1 MNQDNPHHIA
11 IIMDGNGRW
20 AAQRGLPR
28 IAGHRAGVDTVRS
41 VVEECARLKI
51 PYLTL
56 FAFSTEN
63 WRRPEDEVG
72 ALMILLDQYLK
83 RELKTL
89 MKNNVRLN
97 TIGRLA
103 DLPDNVRGTLDDVT
117 SRSAENSGLT
127 LTLALSYSGRD
138 DIVHAVRQI
147 AQDVS
152 EGRVTPESIDPELFS
167 SSLDTAHGNVVM
179 PDPDLLIR
187 TSGEMRISNFLLWQ
201 IAYSEFY
208 VTEKLW
214 PDFRETDLNDAI
226 ESYKMRERRFG
237 MTSEQV
243 APESQ

>member
-1 MNQDNPHHIA
+1 MNQDHPIHIA

-28 IAGHRAGVDTVRS
+28 IAGHRAGVDAVRS
-41 VVEECARLKI
+41 VVEECARLQI

-63 WRRPEDEVG
+63 WRRPKEEVG
-72 ALMILLDQYLK
+72 ALMVLLDQFLK
-83 RELKTL
+83 RELSTL

-97 TIGRLA
+97 TIGQPG
-103 DLPDNVRGTLDDVT
+103 DLPENVQRTLEDVT
-117 SRSAENSGLT
+117 GKSSSNTGLT

-138 DIVHAVRQI
+138 DIIQAVYRI
-147 AQDVS
+147 AEDVS
-152 EGRVTPESIDPELFS
+152 DGTLEPGSMDADTFS
-167 SSLDTAHGNVVM
+167 SYLSTSDI

-214 PDFRETDLNDAI
+214 PDFTDADLWEAI
-226 ESYKMRERRFG
+226 EVFQKRERRFG

-243 APESQ
+243 VPEGR

>member
-1 MNQDNPHHIA
+1 VNQDNPHHIA

-167 SSLDTAHGNVVM
+167 SSLDTAQGNVVM

-214 PDFRETDLNDAI
+214 PDFRETDLNEAI

>member
-1 MNQDNPHHIA
+1 VNQDNPHHIA

-138 DIVHAVRQI
+138 DIDQAVQQI
-147 AQDVS
+147 AQEVS

-214 PDFRETDLNDAI
+214 PDFRETDLNEAI

>member
-167 SSLDTAHGNVVM
+167 SSLDTAQGNVVM

-187 TSGEMRISNFLLWQ
+187 TSGGMRISNFLLWQ

-208 VTEKLW
+208 VTERLW
-214 PDFRETDLNDAI
+214 PDFRETDLNEAI

>member
-1 MNQDNPHHIA
+1 VNQNHPRHIA

-41 VVEECARLKI
+41 VVEECARLQI

-63 WRRPEDEVG
+63 WKRPKEEVG
-72 ALMILLDQYLK
+72 ALMVLLDQYLK
-83 RELKTL
+83 RELSTL

-97 TIGRLA
+97 TIGRPG
-103 DLPDNVRGTLDDVT
+103 DLPENVQRTLKDVIG
-117 SRSAENSGLT
+117 RSSANTGLT

-138 DIVHAVRQI
+138 DIMQAVRRI
-147 AQDVS
+147 AEDAGAGTLEPGS
-152 EGRVTPESIDPELFS
+152 MDADTFS
-167 SSLDTAHGNVVM
+167 SYLSTSGI

-214 PDFRETDLNDAI
+214 PDFTDADLWEAI
-226 ESYKMRERRFG
+226 EVFQKRERRFG

-243 APESQ
+243 VPEGR

>member
-1 MNQDNPHHIA
+1 
-11 IIMDGNGRW
+11 MDGNGRW

-41 VVEECARLKI
+41 ITEECARLEI
-51 PYLTL
+51 PFLTL

-72 ALMILLDQYLK
+72 ALMVLLDQYLK
-83 RELKTL
+83 KELKTL

-103 DLPDNVRGTLDDVT
+103 DLPENVQRTLQDVI
-117 SRSAENSGLT
+117 SRSAENTGLT

-138 DIVHAVRQI
+138 DIVHAARRI
-147 AQDVS
+147 AREVADGKLEPGSISS
-152 EGRVTPESIDPELFS
+152 ETLSSNMDTGHGDTP
-167 SSLDTAHGNVVM
+167 V

-201 IAYSEFY
+201 LAYSEFY

-214 PDFRETDLNDAI
+214 PDFRETDLHEALGV
-226 ESYKMRERRFG
+226 YRQRERRFG

-243 APESQ
+243 APENQ

>member
-1 MNQDNPHHIA
+1 
-11 IIMDGNGRW
+11 MDGNGRW

-63 WRRPEDEVG
+63 WRRPEDEVS

-97 TIGRLA
+97 TIGHLA
-103 DLPDNVRGTLDDVT
+103 DLPDNVRGTIDDVT
-117 SRSAENSGLT
+117 TRSAENSGLT

-138 DIVHAVRQI
+138 DIIHAVRRI

-152 EGRVTPESIDPELFS
+152 DGRVTPDSIDIELFS
-167 SSLDTAHGNVVM
+167 SSLDTAHGSVIM
-179 PDPDLLIR
+179 PNPDLLIR

-214 PDFRETDLNDAI
+214 PDFREADLHDAL
-226 ESYKMRERRFG
+226 EVYKTRERRFG

-243 APESQ
+243 APEIQ

>member
-1 MNQDNPHHIA
+1 MNQDHPRHIA

-28 IAGHRAGVDTVRS
+28 IAGHRAGVDAVRS
-41 VVEECARLKI
+41 VVEECARLQI

-63 WRRPEDEVG
+63 WKRPKEEVG
-72 ALMILLDQYLK
+72 ALMVLLDQFLK
-83 RELKTL
+83 RELSTL

-97 TIGRLA
+97 TIGQPG
-103 DLPDNVRGTLDDVT
+103 DLPENVQRTLEDVIGKSSSNT
-117 SRSAENSGLT
+117 GLT

-138 DIVHAVRQI
+138 DIIQAVYRI
-147 AQDVS
+147 AEDVS
-152 EGRVTPESIDPELFS
+152 DGTLEPGSMDADTFS
-167 SSLDTAHGNVVM
+167 SYLSTSDI

-214 PDFRETDLNDAI
+214 PDFTDADLWEAI
-226 ESYKMRERRFG
+226 EVFQKRERRFG

-243 APESQ
+243 VPEGR

>member
-1 MNQDNPHHIA
+1 VNQNHPRHIA

-41 VVEECARLKI
+41 VVEECARLQI

-63 WRRPEDEVG
+63 WKRPKEEVG
-72 ALMILLDQYLK
+72 ALMVLLDQYLK
-83 RELKTL
+83 RELSTL

-97 TIGRLA
+97 TIGRPG
-103 DLPDNVRGTLDDVT
+103 DLPENVQRTLEDVT
-117 SRSAENSGLT
+117 ERSSANTGLT

-138 DIVHAVRQI
+138 DIVQAVRRI
-147 AQDVS
+147 AEDAGAGTLEPGSVDAD
-152 EGRVTPESIDPELFS
+152 TFS
-167 SSLDTAHGNVVM
+167 SYLSTSDM

-214 PDFRETDLNDAI
+214 PDFTDADLWKAI
-226 ESYKMRERRFG
+226 EVFQERERRFG

-243 APESQ
+243 VPEGQ

>member
-1 MNQDNPHHIA
+1 VNQDNPHHIA

-214 PDFRETDLNDAI
+214 PDFRETDLNEAI

>member
-1 MNQDNPHHIA
+1 
-11 IIMDGNGRW
+11 MDGNGRW

-41 VVEECARLKI
+41 VVEECARLQI

-63 WRRPEDEVG
+63 WRRPKEEVG
-72 ALMILLDQYLK
+72 ALMVLLDQYLK
-83 RELKTL
+83 RELSTL

-97 TIGRLA
+97 TIGRPG
-103 DLPDNVRGTLDDVT
+103 DLPENVQRTLEDVT
-117 SRSAENSGLT
+117 ERSSANTGLT

-138 DIVHAVRQI
+138 DIIQALRRI
-147 AQDVS
+147 AEDVS
-152 EGRVTPESIDPELFS
+152 DGTLEPGSMDADTFS
-167 SSLDTAHGNVVM
+167 SYLSTSDI

-214 PDFRETDLNDAI
+214 PDFTDADLWEAI
-226 ESYKMRERRFG
+226 KVFQERERRFG

-243 APESQ
+243 VPEGR

>member
-167 SSLDTAHGNVVM
+167 SSLDTAQGNVVM

-214 PDFRETDLNDAI
+214 PDFRETDLNEAI

>member
-167 SSLDTAHGNVVM
+167 SSLDTAQGNVVM

-208 VTEKLW
+208 VTERLW
-214 PDFRETDLNDAI
+214 PDFRETDLNEAI

>member
-1 MNQDNPHHIA
+1 
-11 IIMDGNGRW
+11 MDGNGRW

-41 VVEECARLKI
+41 VVEECARLQI

-63 WRRPEDEVG
+63 WRRPKEEVG
-72 ALMILLDQYLK
+72 ALMVLLDQYLK
-83 RELKTL
+83 RELSTL

-97 TIGRLA
+97 TIGRPD
-103 DLPDNVRGTLDDVT
+103 DLPENVQRTLEDVT
-117 SRSAENSGLT
+117 GRSSANTGLT

-138 DIVHAVRQI
+138 DIIQALRRI
-147 AQDVS
+147 AEDVS
-152 EGRVTPESIDPELFS
+152 DGTLEPGSMDADTFS
-167 SSLDTAHGNVVM
+167 SYLSTSDI

-214 PDFRETDLNDAI
+214 PDFTDADLWEAI
-226 ESYKMRERRFG
+226 KVFQERERRFG

-243 APESQ
+243 VPEGR

>member
-167 SSLDTAHGNVVM
+167 SSLDTAQGNVVM

>member
-1 MNQDNPHHIA
+1 
-11 IIMDGNGRW
+11 MDGNGRW

-28 IAGHRAGVDTVRS
+28 IAGHRAGVDAVRS
-41 VVEECARLKI
+41 VVEECARLQI

-63 WRRPEDEVG
+63 WRRPKEEVG
-72 ALMILLDQYLK
+72 ALMVLLDQFLK
-83 RELKTL
+83 RELSTL

-97 TIGRLA
+97 TIGQPG
-103 DLPDNVRGTLDDVT
+103 DLPENVQRTLEDVT
-117 SRSAENSGLT
+117 GKSSSNTGLT

-138 DIVHAVRQI
+138 DIIQAVRRM
-147 AQDVS
+147 AEDVS
-152 EGRVTPESIDPELFS
+152 DGTLEPGSMDADTFS
-167 SSLDTAHGNVVM
+167 SYLSTSDI

-214 PDFRETDLNDAI
+214 PDFTDADLWEAI
-226 ESYKMRERRFG
+226 EVFQKRERRFG

-243 APESQ
+243 VPEDR

>member
-1 MNQDNPHHIA
+1 
-11 IIMDGNGRW
+11 MDGNGRW

-41 VVEECARLKI
+41 VVEECARLQI

-63 WRRPEDEVG
+63 WKRPKEEVG
-72 ALMILLDQYLK
+72 ALMVLLDQYLK
-83 RELKTL
+83 RELSTL

-97 TIGRLA
+97 TIGRPG
-103 DLPDNVRGTLDDVT
+103 DLPEKVQRTLEDVT
-117 SRSAENSGLT
+117 GRSSANTGLT

-138 DIVHAVRQI
+138 DIVQAVRRI
-147 AQDVS
+147 AEDAGAGTLEPGS
-152 EGRVTPESIDPELFS
+152 MDADTFS
-167 SSLDTAHGNVVM
+167 SYLSTSDI

-214 PDFRETDLNDAI
+214 PDFTDADLWKAI
-226 ESYKMRERRFG
+226 EVFQERERRFG

-243 APESQ
+243 VPEDR